1 LSPLTYTEF
10 KVAGSAEGL
19 STGMEI
25 WVTSL
30 DVGIDIGGTKTHLRS
45 PVGAAI
51 RDHIV
56 QTNDWRVREWEQD
69 AETLLGMVQ
78 RFADGASIAS
88 LAIGA
93 HGCDSAEECDAF
105 QQALSRRA
113 GFPVQVVN
121 DAELLPAAL
130 GFEHQIGLVAG
141 TGSIAV
147 SRSTDTGML
156 VAGGWGWIIGDEG
169 SSAGLVREAARAI
182 SLHID
187 KGGSEDEPLVKAL
200 LASLG
205 IENAARIGRVLAKQG
220 GAAGLGRHAF
230 SLFDAEAQGSALARA
245 VIIDGARHLVDLVAR
260 LKTNGSQATVVVAGG
275 GVIAAQETLA
285 GAFLAELQ
293 RRFGGAL
300 TAHIYRG
307 PPVDGAC
314 RLAAR
319 LNPEVKKLEKLS

>member
-1 LSPLTYTEF
+1 M
-10 KVAGSAEGL
+10 
-19 STGMEI
+19 TG
-25 WVTSL
+25 L
-30 DVGIDIGGTKTHLRS
+30 DVGIDIGGTKTQLRGLADGIERNFVI
-45 PVGAAI
+45 P
-51 RDHIV
+51 
-56 QTNDWRVREWEQD
+56 TNDWRVREWEQD
-69 AETLLGMVQ
+69 AETLLGLVQ
-78 RFADGASIAS
+78 RFADDAAITA
-88 LAIGA
+88 LAVGA
-93 HGCDSAEECDAF
+93 HGCDSAEECTAF
-105 QQALSRRA
+105 ETALARRSA
-113 GFPVQVVN
+113 FPVQVVN

-147 SRSTDTGML
+147 SRSPKTGML

-187 KGGSEDEPLVKAL
+187 TGGSEDEPLIKAL

-230 SLFDAEAQGSALARA
+230 ALFDAEAQGSALAKD

-260 LKTNGSQATVVVAGG
+260 LKTNGSEATVVVAGG
-275 GVIAAQETLA
+275 GVIAAQASLA
-285 GAFLAELQ
+285 DAFLAELA
-293 RRFGGAL
+293 RRFDGAL
-300 TAHIYRG
+300 TAFIYRG

-319 LNPEVKKLEKLS
+319 LNPEVKKLEELS